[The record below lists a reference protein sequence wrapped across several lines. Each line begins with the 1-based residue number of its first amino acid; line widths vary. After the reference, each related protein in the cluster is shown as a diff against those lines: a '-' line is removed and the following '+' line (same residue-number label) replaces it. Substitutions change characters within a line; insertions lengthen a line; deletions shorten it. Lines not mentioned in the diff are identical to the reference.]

1 VKIGILISGRGSNMV
16 AIVDAVQS
24 GEIPSSDV
32 AVVISDKPDAVGLAK
47 ARERG
52 IETLVIERR
61 GRTRA
66 EHDAKISDELKKR
79 GVELVCL
86 AGYMRL
92 LSPSFVAAFPNR
104 ILNIHPSLLPKFPG
118 LNIHERVLAAGE
130 TVSGCT
136 VHFVNEDL
144 DAERSFFKRKFPCC
158 RTIRPKHSRQGSSNE
173 STYFT
178 FNRSGKWLSLNEH
191 REIRMC
197 LLIFVRVSYTAPL
210 HSVKRLQGYSEGN
223 SSCCGYATV
232 HR

>member
-66 EHDAKISDELKKR
+66 EHDAKIIDELKKR

-92 LSPSFVAAFPNR
+92 LSPLFVAAFPNR

-144 DAERSFFKRKFPCC
+144 DAGEVILQKEVSVLPDDTPETLAARILEREHVLYVQSVRKVV
-158 RTIRPKHSRQGSSNE
+158 E
-173 STYFT
+173 SE
-178 FNRSGKWLSLNEH
+178 R
-191 REIRMC
+191 
-197 LLIFVRVSYTAPL
+197 AP
-210 HSVKRLQGYSEGN
+210 
-223 SSCCGYATV
+223 
-232 HR
+232 